1 MGMAEATAVLVMA
14 YGTPRSLDEVEPY
27 YTDIRRG
34 RPPPPELLDELV
46 GRYRAIGGHSPLFE
60 ITEAQRQGLESRLG
74 GIPTWLGQKHAA
86 PSIPDAVASMAAAG
100 IEDAVGIVLAPHYSS
115 MSIGDYEARARTAAD
130 AAGGRPIVEVIR
142 SWHLEPGYIGWLAER
157 VHEAVASLPAE
168 ARTRATVIFTA
179 HSLPARILSQ
189 GDPYPEQLVQTAEAV
204 ARKAHLDRW
213 SGSDR
218 AGWSG
223 SDRAGWSGSDR
234 DRWSGSDR
242 ATWMIGW
249 QSAGR
254 TADPW
259 IGPDVLEVM
268 DAAHSSGA
276 TGIVTCPCGF
286 VADHL
291 EILYD
296 VDIECRARAEKLGI
310 PFARTRAP
318 NDDPVF
324 LDVLATVVRRALGE
338 GGAEPE
344 R

>member
-1 MGMAEATAVLVMA
+1 MA

-74 GIPTWLGQKHAA
+74 DIPTWLGQKHAA
-86 PSIPDAVASMAAAG
+86 PSIPDAVTSMAAAG

-115 MSIGDYEARARTAAD
+115 MSIGDYAARARTAAEET
-130 AAGGRPIVEVIR
+130 GGRPIVEVIR
-142 SWHLEPGYIGWLAER
+142 SWHLAPGYIRWLAER

-189 GDPYPEQLVQTAEAV
+189 GDPYPEQLAQTAEAV
-204 ARKAHLDRW
+204 AREAGLDN
-213 SGSDR
+213 
-218 AGWSG
+218 
-223 SDRAGWSGSDR
+223 
-234 DRWSGSDR
+234 
-242 ATWMIGW
+242 WMIGW

-254 TADPW
+254 TAEPW

-268 DAAHSSGA
+268 DDAHSSGA
-276 TGIVTCPCGF
+276 TGIVICPCGF

-296 VDIECRARAEKLGI
+296 VDIECSARAEKLGV

>member
-1 MGMAEATAVLVMA
+1 MAEATAVLVMA

-115 MSIGDYEARARTAAD
+115 MSIGDYAARTRAAAE

-142 SWHLEPGYIGWLAER
+142 SWHLEPGYVRWLAER
-157 VHEAVASLPAE
+157 VHEAIASLPGE
-168 ARTRATVIFTA
+168 ARTRAIVIFTA

-189 GDPYPEQLVQTAEAV
+189 GDPYPEQLAQTAEAV
-204 ARKAHLDRW
+204 AREAGLD

-218 AGWSG
+218 V
-223 SDRAGWSGSDR
+223 
-234 DRWSGSDR
+234 
-242 ATWMIGW
+242 TWTIGW

-259 IGPDVLEVM
+259 IGPDVLDVIG
-268 DAAHSSGA
+268 DAHSGGA
-276 TGIVTCPCGF
+276 TGIVICPCGF

-296 VDIECRARAEKLGI
+296 VDIECKARAEKLGV

-324 LDVLATVVRRALGE
+324 LDVLATVLRRALGE

>member
-1 MGMAEATAVLVMA
+1 MAEASAVLVMA

-74 GIPTWLGQKHAA
+74 DIPTWLGQKHAA
-86 PSIPDAVASMAAAG
+86 PSIPDAVTSMAAAG

-115 MSIGDYEARARTAAD
+115 MSIGDYAARARTAAEET
-130 AAGGRPIVEVIR
+130 GGRPIVEVIR
-142 SWHLEPGYIGWLAER
+142 SWHLAPGYIRWLAER

-189 GDPYPEQLVQTAEAV
+189 GDPYPEQLAQTAEAV
-204 ARKAHLDRW
+204 ARKARLDN
-213 SGSDR
+213 
-218 AGWSG
+218 
-223 SDRAGWSGSDR
+223 
-234 DRWSGSDR
+234 
-242 ATWMIGW
+242 WMIGW

-254 TADPW
+254 TAEPW
-259 IGPDVLEVM
+259 IGPDVLDVM
-268 DAAHSSGA
+268 DDAHSAGA
-276 TGIVTCPCGF
+276 TGIVICPCGF

-296 VDIECRARAEKLGI
+296 VDIECSARAEKLGV

>member
-1 MGMAEATAVLVMA
+1 MAEATAVLVMA

-115 MSIGDYEARARTAAD
+115 MSIGDYAARTRAAAE
-130 AAGGRPIVEVIR
+130 AAGGRPIIEVIR
-142 SWHLEPGYIGWLAER
+142 SWHLEPGYVRWLAER
-157 VHEAVASLPAE
+157 VHEAIASLPGE
-168 ARTRATVIFTA
+168 ARTRAIVIFTA

-204 ARKAHLDRW
+204 AREAGLD
-213 SGSDR
+213 SGGDR
-218 AGWSG
+218 V
-223 SDRAGWSGSDR
+223 
-234 DRWSGSDR
+234 
-242 ATWMIGW
+242 TWTIGW

-268 DAAHSSGA
+268 DDAHSSGA
-276 TGIVTCPCGF
+276 TGIVICPCGF

-296 VDIECRARAEKLGI
+296 VDIECSARAEKLGV